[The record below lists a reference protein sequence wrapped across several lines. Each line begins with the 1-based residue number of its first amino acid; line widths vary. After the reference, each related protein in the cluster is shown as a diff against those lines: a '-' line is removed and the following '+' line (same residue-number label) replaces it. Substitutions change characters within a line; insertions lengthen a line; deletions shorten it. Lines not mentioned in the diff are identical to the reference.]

1 MADNR
6 TIIKNLGKSVAYST
20 LNVLSPLVPN
30 TAEFVRSAR
39 SGIDVTRDFMQR
51 NMAKIQ
57 QASSRVDK
65 SAVTRKARTIL
76 NDAINDIKKGNLSL
90 GDLMDDDSYFDSYN
104 FDDDYEPSEVSEDS
118 DNSEQNSQRSVIVN
132 NKATVEGLQTVASVL
147 GNTTIK
153 SAQYQAK
160 IVSDSIITGV
170 ATITDQMQRL
180 DNHLVLINNN
190 IAQLVK
196 FQNESQALTNQAML
210 RYFDQ
215 HIEYLRQQEKR
226 QTELD
231 RRTRQRNHNPA
242 EGFMSNSY
250 FDFDAYR
257 KIVKDNYE
265 TSIYGQLG
273 AMLGIFNPDTIGMMM
288 SGGDKFQPQKFALE
302 GIIKALIPKMA
313 KRSLQN
319 ADKYVNNYMKNILTT
334 LGSKRYE
341 SGILGQI
348 GSIFGI
354 DSRQQRSINFGD
366 YNRNAMNWN
375 GDAQKVLTQII
386 PKQLSEIK
394 AAILKK
400 DPEYYDSK
408 TGRFMTRSSVI
419 NRARKNYQQSTNAP
433 IANLFNNPFTM
444 NPENLMDNKIWSGLT
459 SRERKALES
468 LTNKASNDAAGFT
481 NEISNKMTAIL
492 ASATERLSGDIG
504 STFTDAA
511 RMVNKLNTAVNEI
524 RDNIARQIRQFSD
537 EGSAISQILMDQASD
552 TGWLSQENILNA
564 IDGGTIDLIGAQ
576 SGAYTF
582 NGVPIDKLS
591 PEEKK
596 KYYAQF
602 ETVQD
607 TQEKI
612 GKTKIGK
619 LLYRFIQG
627 GNRGKRTANVINAGS
642 NKLFKTVTGYKDG
655 MYNVEDLIDEENGT
669 YRSGR
674 TNTQAPP
681 GGEYKEGPGAA
692 SSSATRRAHETG
704 QIILGRSPTSS
715 GSIILN
721 GWSRPESS
729 NGLVD
734 QNGNPLSSSGN
745 AAWNKAISADN
756 PDARTAEAAESM
768 NQNVEDALGP
778 KGFIREHYEKLKEK
792 FKNTSVGKWF
802 TGKVS
807 DAKNFV
813 IELFTKDGMD
823 ENGKKIPSVLTN
835 IRIGASKISG
845 AISESIL
852 GDEDPD
858 KAKEKIKNGSGGIL
872 KKLNAAVRKHA
883 PKILTGGVIG
893 TGLGALAMSG
903 TGLLGSLFLPG
914 GPIGGAIAGMGISI
928 MSNSEGFKKFLFGD
942 KDADGKHTSGL
953 INKDLMDKFKKVLPA
968 LGIGAG
974 AGVLG
979 KFLLGGTTVGKAV
992 GFLPGLL
999 TGNGILGAAIFGS
1012 AAAMVL
1018 NNNKFKDIMF
1028 GKEENGKRIGSVL
1041 SGMYNKFT
1049 EKIKNFT
1056 SKGTGKDIAKRGLL
1070 GAGAGVLASA
1080 TIGQMGVFG
1089 SALTF
1094 GGPIGAAIAG
1104 SAIGIAS
1111 LSDKFHDF
1119 LFGKKDKEGKPEK
1132 SGMIDRF
1139 KDFLNINFIEPVGM
1153 YFKHTASEFA
1163 WWAKD
1168 KIEVPFRLAFGP
1180 VVDAFTKAKDTV
1192 VDVAKEAVNTTA
1204 KGVQAVLI
1212 KIFNPIGHFFM
1223 KHVLS
1228 PIGKVAGGVLKMGL
1242 YGAGSLASAPL
1253 NMLSFLMSG
1262 KRRKEMKGFDMFMT
1276 GNEDKYLE
1284 NASFFERLGYNA
1296 SKVPVFGRFLSSR
1309 IKDRALEDYVDSQ
1322 EYMYK
1327 RDKDGNKIPK
1337 MIDGAIQ
1344 KDDAGNILYEM
1355 DESQK
1360 NAFGW
1365 MRTKLDRKGYRK
1377 SRKDQKRT
1385 NKEETE
1391 LIKLRQKWVASDKTN
1406 RTLTRRVNA
1415 DELKRRNDAL
1425 KKYGINIS
1433 NSDELVEFMYDYDN
1447 WYTKKNGGEFNG
1459 PSAGPTDPV
1468 TQAVTE
1474 TGEKHTSLLTQ
1485 ILDAVKAIFDVQ
1497 TGKHADSN
1505 TITNSGNSMSEA
1517 IDSNEASEIADA
1529 NMKEQ
1534 ANATAEAIN
1543 RVTNARDKA
1552 IAKRNEKERITG
1564 NTSGDATEHTVDD
1577 TAEKIAN
1584 GTASAKQKENFL
1596 SKLLG
1601 GLGDS
1606 FGSILKVAGIALSA
1620 LFIGNGDFRK
1630 WVTNLVKDTAS
1641 KIPGLIKDKAVDL
1654 LGIDGGVNNSRAVEY
1669 DKDGNV
1675 TKSVLNEDM
1684 IGNIA
1689 LSAKTSFKAGSV
1701 GPTFLKSVKG
1711 LAKATNYTASRL
1723 IPPLGIAE
1731 DVGKGA
1737 INIVKKA
1744 GGAVR
1749 TATTNAVN
1757 SAAKGESLNVVQ
1769 KALKLFSDAFTSVA
1783 ESKLGKTFS
1792 TVKGIASKFATFIDD
1807 IYTKLANKALGKFTT
1822 KLTAAISYATGKNVS
1837 NVTPVVVLNAIIAGG
1852 AAILGALDAER
1863 LFNVNKDDVD
1873 WKMRAISAVWSAVGS
1888 LFGIAALVSVLNE
1901 ITTEFLGFDF
1911 VQKVAVWLYKFI
1923 TFDKK
1928 DEDRLD
1934 QAILDFQQEVN
1945 NYNKANGTNLSVSA
1959 YEDLKNKSTLGNI
1972 GWQIWNNNIF
1982 ARTIR
1987 ASKGEKAIKTRED
2000 FSQYE
2005 VGNYNPSNYTGRG
2018 ATGYGASQYDPRW
2031 ANRPIGV
2038 LPNGN
2043 ISTMATGGCGPTA
2056 IVNAYNA
2063 LQGYGIDPGTVG
2075 AFAAKNGYIT
2085 DGGANSAL
2093 FDQGVNAFGM
2103 TSNKVS
2109 GGSGI
2114 LNSLRNGHPVIMSGR
2129 GSGSY
2134 SPYTDVGHI
2143 VTATGID
2150 SRGNVIVQ
2158 DPRSNAPY
2166 SRSIGDLTSGMTNAW
2181 SMSNIGYGPIEEG
2194 ITNNSNVTNAQQALV
2209 NKMKS
2214 IAGTINY
2221 SLGDVQDPDKGTAS
2235 CASTVG
2241 WAYRKVLG
2249 LKNMSTSTQYQSN
2262 DSRFVDIVRL
2272 GRPGSQPGKT
2282 FDTSILQPGDIVY
2295 MYNKWNGGAS
2305 NHTEM
2310 YIGNGKDLSHGGP
2323 GKGPSERN
2331 LNASRQKRV
2340 FAVRRYKG
2348 FTDGSQPT
2356 ILDDGTSSGITNE
2369 NGTGSSN
2376 SSNSLINAL
2385 QSNPLI
2391 SGISNAISSI
2401 GKIANNVLYKIS
2413 GGLFGSSDVDTEN
2426 TSGADNVESS
2436 GSTVSFSDQSKEIYN
2451 YLIKQ
2456 GFTKEAASGIM
2467 GCWQNESG
2475 NRSNIV
2481 EGYYLKGYPG
2491 FNQVMSSNA
2500 AMNNYVKNI
2509 LFPAYKKSG
2518 ISIRQSGYLGTDKNY
2533 YPGIGLA
2540 QWTGPRAQKLVNW
2553 AKANNYDV
2561 TKLNTQLKYFED
2573 EIKQRGTKSVLNAAT
2588 TPEDGARLALDNYE
2602 MYSGFSNTSTGAS
2615 QLSKRKASAR
2625 QIYNKF
2631 ATGSPNANQSGATG
2645 YGYGGFNIFNNASRG
2660 TRSPFTGYGTGGI
2673 DIRTDNTGVES
2684 RLDRLIVLLESI
2696 NRKSTSGGNTT
2707 NINYGDTTVKETK
2720 INPTVNNNTFEKKS
2734 AMSSDGKNTL
2744 RQRHIEIASGKHL

>member
-1 MADNR
+1 MANNR

-30 TAEFVRSAR
+30 TKEFVNSAR
-39 SGIDVTRDFMQR
+39 SGIDFTKDFMQR

-57 QASSRVDK
+57 QASSRMDK
-65 SAVTRKARTIL
+65 SATARKARTIL
-76 NDAINDIKKGNLSL
+76 NDAMNDIKKGNLSL
-90 GDLMDDDSYFDSYN
+90 GDLVDDDSYFESYN
-104 FDDDYEPSEVSEDS
+104 FDDDYELTEDTS
-118 DNSEQNSQRSVIVN
+118 DVSEQNSTKSVIIN

-147 GNTTIK
+147 GNTTVK

-170 ATITDQMQRL
+170 ATITEQMQRL
-180 DNHLVLINNN
+180 DNQLVSINNN

-196 FQNESQALTNQAML
+196 FQNESQSLTNQAML

-226 QTELD
+226 QTDLD
-231 RRTRQRNHNPA
+231 RRTRQKNHNPT
-242 EGFMSNSY
+242 EGFMSNNF
-250 FDFDAYR
+250 FDFDAYK
-257 KIVKDNYE
+257 KIVKENYD
-265 TSIYGQLG
+265 TSIFGQLG
-273 AMLGIFNPDTIGMMM
+273 AWLGILNPDTIEMMM
-288 SGGDKFQPQKFALE
+288 SVGGKFQPQKIALE

-319 ADKYVNNYMKNILTT
+319 ADKYINNYVKNSLAT

-341 SGILGQI
+341 SGILGI
-348 GSIFGI
+348 VGSILGI

-375 GDAQKVLTQII
+375 GEAQKVLTQII

-394 AAILKK
+394 AAILKT
-400 DPEYYDSK
+400 DPEYYDAR
-408 TGRFMTRSSVI
+408 TGRFMSRSSVI
-419 NRARKNYQQSTNAP
+419 ERAKKNYRQSTNAP
-433 IANLFNNPFTM
+433 IANLFNNPFTV
-444 NPENLMDNKIWSGLT
+444 NPEDLMDAKIWSGLT
-459 SRERKALES
+459 TRERKALDS
-468 LTNKASNDAAGFT
+468 LTNKASNDVAGFT
-481 NEISNKMTAIL
+481 NEISNRMTAIL

-511 RMVNKLNTAVNEI
+511 RMVNKLNIAVNEI
-524 RDNIARQIRQFSD
+524 RDNISRQIQQFSN

-552 TGWLSQENILNA
+552 TGWLSQENILHA
-564 IDGGTIDLIGAQ
+564 IGGGPIDLIAAQ

-582 NGVPIDKLS
+582 NGIPIDQLS
-591 PEEKK
+591 PEQRK

-602 ETVQD
+602 ETVKD
-607 TQEKI
+607 IKDKANKTSF
-612 GKTKIGK
+612 GKFI
-619 LLYRFIQG
+619 YRFIQG
-627 GNRGKRTANVINAGS
+627 GNRGKRSANLINAGS

-655 MYNVEDLIDEENGT
+655 MYNVEDLISEENGT
-669 YRSGR
+669 TRSGK

-681 GGEYKEGPGAA
+681 SGGYIEGQGAA
-692 SSSATRRAHETG
+692 SSSATRKTHENG
-704 QIILGRSPTSS
+704 PIILGKYPNSS
-715 GSIILN
+715 GPIILN
-721 GWSRPESS
+721 GGIPG
-729 NGLVD
+729 NNGGLVD

-745 AAWNKAISADN
+745 AAWNKAVSADN
-756 PDARTAEAAESM
+756 PDARTAEATESM

-778 KGFIREHYEKLKEK
+778 KGFIREYYEKLKEK

-835 IRIGASKISG
+835 IRTCASKIGG

-852 GDEDPD
+852 GDENPD
-858 KAKEKIKNGSGGIL
+858 KAKEKIKNGSGDIL
-872 KKLNAAVRKHA
+872 KKLNTTIRKHA

-893 TGLGALAMSG
+893 AGLGALTMSG
-903 TGLLGSLFLPG
+903 MGLLGSLFLPG

-942 KDADGKHTSGL
+942 KDTDGKRTGGL

-974 AGVLG
+974 AGILG
-979 KFLLGGTTVGKAV
+979 KFVLGGTTVGKAV

-1018 NNNKFKDIMF
+1018 NNKKFKDIMF
-1028 GKEENGKRIGSVL
+1028 GKEKNGKRTGSVL

-1056 SKGTGKDIAKRGLL
+1056 SKGTGKDAVKRGLL

-1080 TIGQMGVFG
+1080 TIGQMGVLG

-1119 LFGKKDKEGKPEK
+1119 LFGKENKDGKPEK

-1139 KDFLNINFIEPVGM
+1139 KDFLNINFIEPVGL

-1180 VVDAFTKAKDTV
+1180 IVDAFTKAKDTV
-1192 VDVAKEAVNTTA
+1192 VDVAKEAVDTTA
-1204 KGVQAVLI
+1204 KGVQAVLT
-1212 KIFNPIGHFFM
+1212 KIFNPIGNFFM

-1228 PIGKVAGGVLKMGL
+1228 PIGKVAGGALKMGL
-1242 YGAGSLASAPL
+1242 YGAGSLAAAPL
-1253 NMLSFLMSG
+1253 NILSFLMSG
-1262 KRRKEMKGFDMFMT
+1262 KRRKEMKGFDQFME

-1284 NASFFERLGYNA
+1284 NTSFFERLGYKV
-1296 SKVPVFGRFLSSR
+1296 SKIPVFGRFLSSR
-1309 IKDRALEDYVDSQ
+1309 VKDRALEDYVANQ

-1337 MIDGAIQ
+1337 MIDGKIQ
-1344 KDDAGNILYEM
+1344 KDDNGNILYEM
-1355 DESQK
+1355 DESQR

-1365 MRTKLDRKGYRK
+1365 MRAKIDRKGYRK
-1377 SRKDQKRT
+1377 SRKEQKKI
-1385 NKEETE
+1385 NKDERE
-1391 LIKLRQKWVASDKTN
+1391 LMRLRQKWVAGDKTN
-1406 RTLTRRVNA
+1406 RTLTRRVNP
-1415 DELKRRNDAL
+1415 DELKRRNAEL

-1433 NSDELVEFMYDYDN
+1433 DSDELVEFMYNYDN
-1447 WYTKKNGGEFNG
+1447 WYSKKNSTKSNE
-1459 PSAGPTDPV
+1459 PSTSPTDPV

-1474 TGEKHTSLLTQ
+1474 TGEKHTNLLTQ

-1497 TGKHADSN
+1497 TGKHVDSN
-1505 TITNSGNSMSEA
+1505 TVTSSGNSLSEA
-1517 IDSNEASEIADA
+1517 IDSEEASKIAA
-1529 NMKEQ
+1529 SNMKEQ
-1534 ANATAEAIN
+1534 ANATGEAVAKVMNSAKAAEDE
-1543 RVTNARDKA
+1543 RK
-1552 IAKRNEKERITG
+1552 EKEEITG
-1564 NTSGDATEHTVDD
+1564 NESGDAKHSGTYE
-1577 TAEKIAN
+1577 AEK
-1584 GTASAKQKENFL
+1584 KEAIKNPSFL

-1601 GLGDS
+1601 GLGTG
-1606 FGSILKVAGIALSA
+1606 GSILGGLFSSILSNPIILAAGAAA
-1620 LFIGNGDFRK
+1620 LFAIPEVRDLFKNAVNKVTSVITDAAGLTNNTSDSRVLSYDENGNPKEIVKNENLTDLPVKAGLTIAGKATSKFASKFAEAATTGAKTMGSNAAILGVKATAEQTGTAAAKAGANSITFVK
-1630 WVTNLVKDTAS
+1630 WINKLSEWFQSAASNKLAS
-1641 KIPGLIKDKAVDL
+1641 KIPGINK
-1654 LGIDGGVNNSRAVEY
+1654 
-1669 DKDGNV
+1669 
-1675 TKSVLNEDM
+1675 VLPK
-1684 IGNIA
+1684 IA
-1689 LSAKTSFKAGSV
+1689 SF
-1701 GPTFLKSVKG
+1701 F
-1711 LAKATNYTASRL
+1711 R
-1723 IPPLGIAE
+1723 
-1731 DVGKGA
+1731 D
-1737 INIVKKA
+1737 
-1744 GGAVR
+1744 
-1749 TATTNAVN
+1749 
-1757 SAAKGESLNVVQ
+1757 
-1769 KALKLFSDAFTSVA
+1769 
-1783 ESKLGKTFS
+1783 FS
-1792 TVKGIASKFATFIDD
+1792 TKITDD
-1807 IYTKLANKALGKFTT
+1807 IAARFAP
-1822 KLTAAISYATGKNVS
+1822 KLTAATAAGTAVTAAD
-1837 NVTPVVVLNAIIAGG
+1837 VTPI
-1852 AAILGALDAER
+1852 AILNWVYRGLLAVKGGIEAAN
-1863 LFNVNKDDVD
+1863 LFNVNSSAVD
-1873 WKMRAISAVWSAVGS
+1873 WKMRIISGIFEVITGS
-1888 LFGIAALVSVLNE
+1888 TLPGLVYTVIAEVFEFITGIDMSKTLATLIYNCISDDSDDAALAKAQS
-1901 ITTEFLGFDF
+1901 DF
-1911 VQKVAVWLYKFI
+1911 
-1923 TFDKK
+1923 
-1928 DEDRLD
+1928 E
-1934 QAILDFQQEVN
+1934 QEVK
-1945 NYNKANGTNLSVSA
+1945 NYNEANGTNLSVSA
-1959 YEDLKNKSTLGNI
+1959 YNDEKNKGILGKVWWNVK
-1972 GWQIWNNNIF
+1972 NNNIF
-1982 ARTIR
+1982 ARIGRTI
-1987 ASKGEKAIKTRED
+1987 KGESPYVKRED

-2005 VGNYNPSNYTGRG
+2005 VGNYNSSNYSGRG

-2031 ANRPIGV
+2031 ANRPIGI

-2056 IVNAYNA
+2056 IANAYNA
-2063 LQGYGIDPGTVG
+2063 LQGYGIDPGTIG

-2103 TSNKVS
+2103 KSNKVS

-2114 LNSLRNGHPVIMSGR
+2114 LNSLRSGHPVIMSGK
-2129 GSGSY
+2129 GNGVS

-2150 SRGNVIVQ
+2150 SRGNIIVQ
-2158 DPRSNAPY
+2158 DPRSTTPY

-2181 SMSNIGYGPIEEG
+2181 SMSNVGYGLTEEG
-2194 ITNNSNVTNAQQALV
+2194 ATTNSNVTNAQQALV

-2214 IAGTINY
+2214 IAGKINY
-2221 SLGDVQDPDKGTAS
+2221 SLGNVQDPDKGTAS
-2235 CASTVG
+2235 CASTVS

-2249 LKNMSTSTQYQSN
+2249 LKNMSSSTQSQAKDN
-2262 DSRFVDIVRL
+2262 RFVDIVRL
-2272 GRPGSQPGKT
+2272 GHPGSQPGKT

-2323 GKGPSERN
+2323 GKGPSEKN
-2331 LNASRQKRV
+2331 LDASRQKKV

-2356 ILDDGTSSGITNE
+2356 ILDNGINSESTSADETGTNN
-2369 NGTGSSN
+2369 NG
-2376 SSNSLINAL
+2376 SNSLINAL

-2401 GKIANNVLYKIS
+2401 GKIANNILYKIS
-2413 GGLFGSSDVDTEN
+2413 GGLFGSSDVDIED
-2426 TSGADNVESS
+2426 TSNVDNNSS
-2436 GSTVSFSDQSKEIYN
+2436 GSTLTMSNQSNEIYN

-2491 FNQVMSSNA
+2491 FKQVMSSNT

-2509 LFPAYKKSG
+2509 LFPAYKKSNF
-2518 ISIRQSGYLGTDKNY
+2518 SIQKSGYIGTDNNY

-2540 QWTGPRAQKLVNW
+2540 QWTGPRGQKLLNW
-2553 AKANNYDV
+2553 TKSNNMDW
-2561 TKLNTQLKYFED
+2561 TELDSQLKYFEN
-2573 EIKQRGTKSVLNAAT
+2573 EIQQRGTKSVLNTAT
-2588 TPEDGARLALDNYE
+2588 TPEEGAKLALDNYE
-2602 MYSGFSNTSTGAS
+2602 MYSGYSNNAPSE
-2615 QLSKRKASAR
+2615 LSKRKTAAR

-2631 ATGSPNANQSGATG
+2631 ATSSSTNDQTNVTG
-2645 YGYGGFNIFNNASRG
+2645 YGKFNIFDKASHG
-2660 TRSPFTGYGTGGI
+2660 TRSPFVGYGTGGI
-2673 DIRTDNTGVES
+2673 DIRADNTGIET

-2696 NRKSTSGGNTT
+2696 NRKSTGGNTT

-2720 INPTVNNNTFEKKS
+2720 INPTVNNTTFEKKN
-2734 AMSSDGKNTL
+2734 AVSSDGRNAL
-2744 RQRHIEIASGKHL
+2744 RQRHIEIASGKHA